1 MVSAFGLRDANR
13 RTGAKA
19 MKFLTFSF
27 KNEAI
32 WMIVF
37 EFGPIVL
44 AVFIFLIIYLLR
56 SLL

>member
-1 MVSAFGLRDANR
+1 
-13 RTGAKA
+13 

-32 WMIVF
+32 WMMIF
-37 EFGPIVL
+37 EFSPIVV
-44 AVFIFLIIYLLR
+44 AIFIFLLVYLER